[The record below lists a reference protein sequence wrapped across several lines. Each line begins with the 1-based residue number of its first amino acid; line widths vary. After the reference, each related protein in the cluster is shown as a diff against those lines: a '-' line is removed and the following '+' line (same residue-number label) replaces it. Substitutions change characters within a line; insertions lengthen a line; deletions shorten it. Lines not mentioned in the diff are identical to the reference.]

1 MQSRQALAAFF
12 LIFCA
17 LFSGL
22 SHAQPAEGAYP
33 PALAVFA
40 LSLIVLAALAV
51 YVTIKIRRAL
61 RNDLDKHIDKPA
73 K

>member
-1 MQSRQALAAFF
+1 MQSRPVLAGFF
-12 LIFCA
+12 LIFSA

-22 SHAQPAEGAYP
+22 SHAREAEGAYP

-51 YVTIKIRRAL
+51 YVAIKIRRSL

>member
-1 MQSRQALAAFF
+1 MQFRQALAAFF

-17 LFSGL
+17 LFSSL
-22 SHAQPAEGAYP
+22 SHAQPAEGAYL

-40 LSLIVLAALAV
+40 LSLIVLAVLAV

>member
-1 MQSRQALAAFF
+1 MQSRPALAGFF
-12 LIFCA
+12 LIFSA